1 MHIVTF
7 FEKNPALF
15 LGLSLLLGT
24 AAAFHFH
31 WLLLILFAALCVLRQ
46 SKNWALA
53 ALLCFFGAYFSSPI
67 RYPKIT
73 LPQEKIAGK
82 GVFHIDQIKVQSSPF
97 HRSLLYK
104 GTLKRFESGDGTI
117 YKDLPCNIYLP
128 LFGKRPPGN
137 ADYIIAGHLIQK
149 DEYAFVLKP
158 EKKKSWDPVS
168 SSSFNM
174 AEWRYKAK
182 RAVSD
187 HLKKEISDPQA
198 RTFLTALAIGEI
210 DERILSLEFGK
221 VGVQHILAIS
231 GFHFALAALF
241 LNFLFRLA
249 FPWKISLV
257 LLIASLT
264 LYYVFLGNAPSIQRA
279 YIAICLVSCGQ
290 LFGMRT
296 SGLNAIGVG
305 LIIELLTNPIVVTQ
319 LSFQLTFLCTL
330 AVLLF
335 YPLMHRAL
343 AWVMPERSYAQVMS
357 MNAIDKHGYLLS
369 VLIRRALALNFAVHF
384 LSFPVLLH
392 LFHKFSILS
401 LAYNLFFPFCVS
413 IAMMLLF
420 AALFLTP
427 LFPFFSH
434 IVHALNTH
442 LTSSMLTL
450 TSNPPAFLDFAVRSK
465 QISFPC
471 VLLFLSISFLF
482 GVIMYERE
490 ELEKNVV

>member
-31 WLLLILFAALCVLRQ
+31 WLLVILILTLCLLRQ
-46 SKNWALA
+46 SKNWAIA
-53 ALLCFFGAYFSSPI
+53 ALLCFGGAYFSSPI
-67 RYPKIT
+67 RHPQIN

-82 GVFHIDQIKVQSSPF
+82 GIFHIDQIKVQSSPF

-104 GTLKRFESGDGTI
+104 CTLKRFESDEGIT
-117 YKDLPCNIYLP
+117 YENLPCNIYLP
-128 LFGKRPPGN
+128 LSGERPLGN
-137 ADYIIAGHLIQK
+137 ADYIISGKLIQK
-149 DEYAFVLKP
+149 DKYAFVFKP
-158 EKKKSWDPVS
+158 EKKKPWDTLS
-168 SSSFNM
+168 SSSFNW
-174 AEWRYKAK
+174 AEWRFKAK
-182 RAVSD
+182 RAVAE
-187 HLKKEISDPQA
+187 HLKKEIADPQS
-198 RTFLTALAIGEI
+198 RTFLTALTTGEI
-210 DERILSLEFGK
+210 EERILSLEFGK
-221 VGVQHILAIS
+221 IGVQHILAIS

-249 FPWKISLV
+249 FPWKISLI

-279 YIAICLVSCGQ
+279 YIAICLVACGQ

-305 LIIELLTNPIVVTQ
+305 LIIELLLDPIVVTQ

-343 AWVMPERSYAQVMS
+343 EWVMPERRLRDVMS
-357 MNAIDKHGYLLS
+357 MSMIDKHGYVLS
-369 VLIRRALALNFAVHF
+369 ALIRRALSLNLAVHL
-384 LSFPVLLH
+384 LSLPVLLH
-392 LFHKFSILS
+392 LFHKFSFLS
-401 LAYNLFFPFCVS
+401 LLYNLFFPFCVS

-427 LFPFFSH
+427 LFPFLGH
-434 IVHALNTH
+434 LIHALNTH
-442 LTSSMLTL
+442 LTSNMLTL
-450 TSNPPAFLDFAVRSK
+450 TSNPPAILDFAVRSK
-465 QISFPC
+465 HISFTF
-471 VLLFLSISFLF
+471 VILFLSISFLV
-482 GVIMYERE
+482 GVVFYERE
-490 ELEKNVV
+490 SLEKNVV